1 MSLPLRP
8 FRQVNVFS
16 AHPTGG
22 NPVAVVHGAEGLT
35 DEQLAAFA
43 RWTNL
48 SETTFLLDPTE
59 AGRDAGADYRVRI
72 WTPGGELPFAG
83 HPTLG
88 TAHAWLEAGGEPRGQ
103 DVIQECGVGLV
114 RVRVQA
120 PREGTGS
127 RQRLA
132 FAGPPLTRSGA
143 VDDADLAQIARS
155 LRLDVSDVVR
165 SAWVDNGPGWVA
177 VQLRDADVVLGL
189 EPDLVAMGDLKL
201 GVVGEY
207 APGTGPAASA
217 STGTGSTGGT
227 DTSTGTDQP
236 AVEVR
241 AFVPSIGVGEDPVTG
256 SLNAGLGQ
264 WLAGDVLPSSY
275 VASQGT
281 ALGRAG
287 RVHVEKR
294 PDGEVWVGGDTVTT
308 IVGEVAL

>member
-1 MSLPLRP
+1 MSLP

-16 AHPTGG
+16 PVPTGG
-22 NPVAVVHGAEGLT
+22 NPVAVVHDADGLT
-35 DEQLAAFA
+35 DDQMAAFA

-48 SETTFLLDPTE
+48 SETTFLLAPTG

-103 DVIQECGVGLV
+103 DVVQECGVGLV
-114 RVRVQA
+114 RVRRDVTDRDA
-120 PREGTGS
+120 TVNGR
-127 RQRLA
+127 RLA
-132 FAGPPLTRSGA
+132 FAGPPLVRSGP

-155 LRLDVSDVVR
+155 LRIDVSDVVR

-177 VQLRDADVVLGL
+177 VQLRDAEAVLGL
-189 EPDLVAMGDLKL
+189 EPDLAAMGDLKL

-207 APGTGPAASA
+207 GHGVQAGE
-217 STGTGSTGGT
+217 
-227 DTSTGTDQP
+227 P

-281 ALGRAG
+281 VLGRGG
-287 RVHVEKR
+287 RVYVEKL

-308 IVGEVAL
+308 IVGQMRF

>member
-16 AHPTGG
+16 ALPTGG

-88 TAHAWLEAGGEPRGQ
+88 TAHAWLEAGGRPRGQ
-103 DVIQECGVGLV
+103 DVVQECGVGLV
-114 RVRVQA
+114 RVRVQV
-120 PREGTGS
+120 PRGDAGS
-127 RQRLA
+127 GQRLA

-143 VDDADLAQIARS
+143 VDDADLARIARS

-207 APGTGPAASA
+207 APGTGPAG
-217 STGTGSTGGT
+217 STGTGTGIGT
-227 DTSTGTDQP
+227 DRP

-256 SLNAGLGQ
+256 SLNAGLGE